1 MARAW
6 LHCFNGHPGETI
18 ATRNRKLYNQLMQ
31 PGDYDAVLGGS
42 SPSPLGAMV
51 LGGLEGI
58 KQRFGSAIA
67 AQRLTALLEAHKYG
81 QLELELL
88 LQALHDESIQVQK
101 VAYLRLQT
109 RQEAKARRALAAY
122 DPYVLFECLATLTG
136 HLTGVTAVAIS
147 PDGRSLVS
155 GSRDETIKVWDW
167 WAQEEVFTLRA
178 HSFIYAITVSE
189 DGETFAIRGRDHVIK
204 AWSLRTGQQIR
215 PEKGA
220 LRTIASV
227 TLTDDRHLISSS
239 QNAIKI
245 WNLKT
250 GRELCTL
257 KGHTS
262 LVTAVA
268 ISADKQMIISGS
280 EDRTVRVWGVA

>member
-1 MARAW
+1 
-6 LHCFNGHPGETI
+6 
-18 ATRNRKLYNQLMQ
+18 
-31 PGDYDAVLGGS
+31 
-42 SPSPLGAMV
+42 MV
-51 LGGLEGI
+51 LGGLEGV
-58 KQRFGSAIA
+58 KQRFGSPIA
-67 AQRLTALLEAHKYG
+67 TQRIAALLEARKYG
-81 QLELELL
+81 QVELELL
-88 LQALHDESIQVQK
+88 MQALHDESLQVQK
-101 VAYLRLQT
+101 AAYLRLQRHKDT
-109 RQEAKARRALAAY
+109 IAQRALEMY
-122 DPYVLFECLATLTG
+122 DPYVLFECLGTLTG
-136 HLTGVTAVAIS
+136 HMSGVTAVAIS
-147 PDGRSLVS
+147 PDGRWLVS

-167 WAQEEVFTLRA
+167 WAQEAIFTLNART
-178 HSFIYAITVSE
+178 FIYAITVSE
-189 DGETFAIRGRDHVIK
+189 DGETFAIRGRDQTVK
-204 AWSLRTGQQIR
+204 AWILRTGQQIR

-220 LRTIASV
+220 LRAIASV

-268 ISADKQMIISGS
+268 VSADKELISSGS

>member
-1 MARAW
+1 
-6 LHCFNGHPGETI
+6 
-18 ATRNRKLYNQLMQ
+18 MQ
-31 PGDYDAVLGGS
+31 PGKYDAVLGGS
-42 SPSPLGAMV
+42 SPSPMGAMV
-51 LGGLEGI
+51 LGGLEGV
-58 KQRFGSAIA
+58 KQRFGSTIV
-67 AQRLTALLEAHKYG
+67 AQRIAALLEAHKYG
-81 QLELELL
+81 QIELDLL
-88 LQALHDESIQVQK
+88 LQALHDESTQVQK

-109 RQEAKARRALAAY
+109 RQEPKSKRALQAY
-122 DPYVLFECLATLTG
+122 DAYALFECLATLKG
-136 HLTGVTAVAIS
+136 HSSGVTAVAIS
-147 PDGRSLVS
+147 PDGRSLIS
-155 GSRDETIKVWDW
+155 SSRDKVIKVWDW
-167 WAQEEVFTLRA
+167 WAQEEIFTLKA
-178 HSFIYAITVSE
+178 HSFVYAITVSE

-204 AWSLRTGQQIR
+204 AWSLRNGQQIR

-257 KGHTS
+257 QGHSS

-268 ISADKQMIISGS
+268 VSADKQMIISGS
-280 EDRTVRVWGVA
+280 EDQTVRVWGVA

>member
-1 MARAW
+1 
-6 LHCFNGHPGETI
+6 
-18 ATRNRKLYNQLMQ
+18 MQ
-31 PGDYDAVLGGS
+31 PRETQPKDYDAVLGGA
-42 SPSPLGAMV
+42 SPSPVGAMV
-51 LGGLEGI
+51 LGGLEGV
-58 KQRFGSAIA
+58 KQRFGSPIA
-67 AQRLTALLEAHKYG
+67 TQRLAALLDAQKYG
-81 QLELELL
+81 QVELELL
-88 LQALHDESIQVQK
+88 IEALHDESNQVQK
-101 VAYLRLQT
+101 VAYLRLQN
-109 RQEAKARRALAAY
+109 RREAIAKRALESY

-136 HLTGVTAVAIS
+136 HRSGVTAVAIS
-147 PDGRSLVS
+147 PDGRWLIT

-167 WAQEEVFTLRA
+167 WAQEEVFTLNAR
-178 HSFIYAITVSE
+178 SFIYAITVSA
-189 DGETFAIRGRDHVIK
+189 DGETFAIRGRDQTVK
-204 AWSLRTGQQIR
+204 AWCLRTGRQIR

-220 LRTIASV
+220 LRAIASV

-268 ISADKQMIISGS
+268 VSADKELMISGS
-280 EDRTVRVWGVA
+280 EDRTVRVWGVREF

>member
-1 MARAW
+1 MQSR
-6 LHCFNGHPGETI
+6 ET
-18 ATRNRKLYNQLMQ
+18 Q
-31 PGDYDAVLGGS
+31 PKDYDAVLGGV
-42 SPSPLGAMV
+42 SPSPVGAMV
-51 LGGLEGI
+51 LGGVEGV
-58 KQRFGSAIA
+58 KQRFGSPIA
-67 AQRLTALLEAHKYG
+67 AQRMAALLEAQKYG
-81 QLELELL
+81 QIELELL
-88 LQALHDESIQVQK
+88 LQALRDDSLQVQK
-101 VAYLRLQT
+101 LAYLRLQT
-109 RQEAKARRALAAY
+109 RKEAIAHRALKAY

-136 HLTGVTAVAIS
+136 HTSGVTAVAIS
-147 PDGRSLVS
+147 SEGRSLIT

-167 WAQEEVFTLRA
+167 WAQEEVFTLNART
-178 HSFIYAITVSE
+178 FIHAITVSA
-189 DGETFAIRGRDHVIK
+189 DSETFAIRGRDQIVK
-204 AWSLRTGQQIR
+204 AWCLRTGRQIR

-220 LRTIASV
+220 LRAIASV

-268 ISADKQMIISGS
+268 VSADRQLIISGS